1 MISVI
6 SSRHRPTVAVINLG
20 KIADNFRIL
29 KSTVARGAFVCPMV
43 KANAYGH
50 GDIVIAARLRS
61 EGAENLGVGLIEEGL
76 HLRENGDAGRVLH
89 FGLFDTD
96 GAEVMLEKDL
106 TPVLSS
112 RDNLESLVTAI
123 ERRRGAGRLHRP
135 VDVHLK
141 INTGMNRLGISLSS
155 VSSMAT
161 RLAELAGKGFVQ
173 LKGVCTHFSNAED
186 FDAASGNSFEQLSRF
201 RVAEKEIQAA
211 GFTSF
216 QSHIANSSATLAIA
230 RLKKADPTLE
240 NLGIRPGLSLYGVEP
255 DTVHA
260 TSLGVRPAL
269 RFLSRITHIQ
279 EVRKGEGVSYGL
291 RWRAE
296 RDSRIGVIPCGY
308 ADGYRRGL
316 SSSPGTTF
324 VIVRGQRVP
333 VVGTVCMDYF
343 MCDLTEVEA
352 ASIGDTVTLI
362 GTVGGVSVTVNELAT
377 RIQSI
382 PYEIFTGISER
393 VPRLY
398 VDDEASDRYS

>member
-1 MISVI
+1 MV
-6 SSRHRPTVAVINLG
+6 NLG

-50 GDIVIAARLRS
+50 GDIVIANKLRS

-76 HLRENGDAGRVLH
+76 QLRENGDAGRVLH
-89 FGLFDTD
+89 FGLFDTA
-96 GAEVMLEKDL
+96 GAEVMLENDL

-112 RDNLESLVTAI
+112 RENLESLVTAI
-123 ERRRGAGRLHRP
+123 EKRRAAGRLLRP
-135 VDVHLK
+135 IDVHLK

-155 VSSMAT
+155 VSSMSA
-161 RLAELAGKGFVQ
+161 RLAELAAKGFVQ

-186 FDAASGNSFEQLSRF
+186 FDATSGKSFEQLSQF
-201 RVAEKEIQAA
+201 REAEKEIRST
-211 GFTSF
+211 GLNGF
-216 QSHIANSSATLAIA
+216 QSHVANSSATLAIA
-230 RLKKADPTLE
+230 RLKKLDSSYE

-255 DTVHA
+255 DTVHG
-260 TSLGVRPAL
+260 TTLGVRPAL
-269 RFLSRITHIQ
+269 RFLSRITLIQ
-279 EVRKGEGVSYGL
+279 DVSKGGGVSYGL

-316 SSSPGTTF
+316 SNTPGTTF

-362 GTVGGVSVTVNELAT
+362 GAVGGVSVTVNELAT
-377 RIQSI
+377 RVQTI